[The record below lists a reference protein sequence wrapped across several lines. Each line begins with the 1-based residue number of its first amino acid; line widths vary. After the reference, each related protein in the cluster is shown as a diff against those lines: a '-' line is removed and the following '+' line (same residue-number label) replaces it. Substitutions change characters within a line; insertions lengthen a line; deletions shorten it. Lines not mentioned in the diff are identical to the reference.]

1 MIILASTSAPGST
14 PAQQSRACA
23 ENAGLPFFWCTRMR
37 VRRIAVLIDG
47 AFFLKRLPKLVEPHF
62 CTTPQQVTETAR
74 LMCKRHVL
82 RLTHTEATQDT
93 EGQWLDHVYRLFYY
107 DAEPF
112 VGVVHH
118 PLLNRRIEFGK
129 SEVATFRRGLFA
141 ELRRK
146 RKFALRL
153 GHVTRDTD
161 WSLSPRLTR
170 HTLRIGK
177 WLERFD
183 VMVQQGT
190 VTFPL
195 SEDVLRELR
204 DVVAAWRVIR
214 ERDLILGL
222 RQKGV
227 DMRIGLDIAS
237 MTLKHQIDTIIL
249 VTGDSDFVPAAKLA
263 RREGVEFLIDPMR
276 QRVSDEL
283 TEHVD
288 GVVSVFPRPASE
300 ADALIAA

>member
-1 MIILASTSAPGST
+1 
-14 PAQQSRACA
+14 
-23 ENAGLPFFWCTRMR
+23 MR

-47 AFFLKRLPKLVEPHF
+47 AFFLKRLQKLVEPQF

-82 RLTHTEATQDT
+82 RLTHAETTRDA

-112 VGVVHH
+112 DGVVHH
-118 PLLNRRIEFGK
+118 PVLNRRVDFGK
-129 SEVATFRRGLFA
+129 SEVAVFRRALFGD
-141 ELRRK
+141 LRRK

-153 GHVTRDTD
+153 GHVSRDSD
-161 WSLSPRLTR
+161 WSISPRLTR
-170 HTLRIGK
+170 HTLKIGRM
-177 WLERFD
+177 LERLEAT
-183 VMVQQGT
+183 VQQNQT
-190 VTFPL
+190 ASPL
-195 SEDVLRELR
+195 SEEVVRELR
-204 DVVAAWRVIR
+204 EAVSAWRVIS
-214 ERDLILGL
+214 ERDVILGL

-237 MTLKHQIDTIIL
+237 MTLKRQVDTIIL

-263 RREGVEFLIDPMR
+263 RREGVEFLLDPLW

-288 GVVSVFPRPASE
+288 GVVSVFPKPESAHE
-300 ADALIAA
+300 GLIAA